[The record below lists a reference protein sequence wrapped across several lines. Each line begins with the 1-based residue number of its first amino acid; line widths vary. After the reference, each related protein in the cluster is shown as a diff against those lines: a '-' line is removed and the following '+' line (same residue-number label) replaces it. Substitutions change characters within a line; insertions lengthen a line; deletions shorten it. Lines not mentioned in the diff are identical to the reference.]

1 MCTILPL
8 EDEEGAR
15 PLIRRVIEVV
25 VEEKEVVVEKE
36 GEEEVEEIEGLLGL

>member
-1 MCTILPL
+1 MGE

-15 PLIRRVIEVV
+15 PLIRRVIEVM

-36 GEEEVEEIEGLLGL
+36 EEEEEGEMEGLVGL